1 MIHYTWA
8 TRPTIKKVKCVH
20 TNAEKYM
27 VSNVLTPGKVY
38 EVKSETDEF
47 YFVIDNSG
55 KVGGFYKDYFEEVK

>member
-1 MIHYTWA
+1 
-8 TRPTIKKVKCVH
+8 
-20 TNAEKYM
+20 M